1 MGKSKNGG
9 TRSFLR
15 GRVGADVYS
24 IGKDGMGKKQ
34 QVVRS
39 LAETVAN
46 PQTTAQMRGRMIM
59 STVMQAV
66 SSLSMLIDHSFD
78 NVPVGQPNISEF
90 VRRNYALIKADVAA
104 HPASDNVFG
113 IVKYGEKGAK
123 QGKYVVAAG
132 SQILPSAIVNTAAGC
147 AITVAGESLTLGNLK
162 STLGLIDD
170 EYITILGL
178 SADGVLEFT
187 RIHPSTTLADT
198 TVITASNASEALGL
212 ESVGTP
218 TVNVAGQVITIAL
231 ANAQTNSAVI
241 ISKKVNGTFKHN
253 DAELLAP
260 SAPAYTAD
268 VALAT
273 YPQGE
278 EMILNGGNFNGGG
291 GSTPVTPTYN
301 PAISAV
307 TYNGTASAK
316 GTAISVGSS
325 MDSIVANVSDLDP
338 DKSYAIILNTSDA
351 SFESDEPFGGVSKN
365 IVGSSVS
372 ISNLQN
378 ANNGNYYLILCEK
391 QTSGDWTHYI
401 KIETWCQVAV
411 NVPQE

>member
-66 SSLSMLIDHSFD
+66 SSLAILIDHSFD

-132 SQILPSAIVNTAAGC
+132 SQILPSAITNAAAGC
-147 AITVAGESLTLGNLK
+147 AITVTGDSLTLGNLK

-178 SADGVLEFT
+178 SAAGVLEFT

-198 TVITASNASEALGL
+198 TVITTSNASEALGL
-212 ESVGTP
+212 ESVGNP
-218 TVNVAGQVITIAL
+218 TVSISGQVITIAL
-231 ANAQTNSAVI
+231 ANAQANSAVI

-260 SAPAYTAD
+260 SAPDYTAE

-291 GSTPVTPTYN
+291 NVSPVVPTYD
-301 PAISAV
+301 
-307 TYNGTASAK
+307 
-316 GTAISVGSS
+316 TAISGVTWKGSAIPQ
-325 MDSIVANVSDLDP
+325 DSQNYTCSGSGSLVMSASELDP
-338 DKSYAIILNTSDA
+338 SKRYHMILNTMDSETIATVPPLPQDV
-351 SFESDEPFGGVSKN
+351 SFSGETATMALDPSYDSGTYYVQLVYEDGD
-365 IVGSSVS
+365 
-372 ISNLQN
+372 
-378 ANNGNYYLILCEK
+378 NYRRV
-391 QTSGDWTHYI
+391 
-401 KIETWCQVAV
+401 ETWCKVIV
-411 NVPQE
+411 EP

>member
-66 SSLSMLIDHSFD
+66 SSLAMLIDHSFD

-132 SQILPSAIVNTAAGC
+132 SQILPAAIANAAAGC
-147 AITVAGESLTLGNLK
+147 AITVTGESLTLGNLK

-178 SADGVLEFT
+178 SAAGALEFT
-187 RIHPSTTLADT
+187 RIHPSTTMADT

-218 TVNVAGQVITIAL
+218 TVAVAGQVITIAL
-231 ANAQTNSAVI
+231 ANAQANSAVI

-260 SAPAYTAD
+260 SAPDYTAD

-291 GSTPVTPTYN
+291 NVSPVVPTYD
-301 PAISAV
+301 
-307 TYNGTASAK
+307 
-316 GTAISVGSS
+316 TAISGVTWKGSAIPK
-325 MDSIVANVSDLDP
+325 DSTNYTMSGSGSLVMSASELDP
-338 DKSYAIILNTSDA
+338 
-351 SFESDEPFGGVSKN
+351 SKR
-365 IVGSSVS
+365 
-372 ISNLQN
+372 
-378 ANNGNYYLILCEK
+378 YHLILPQSDQATTPTNPPLSEDVVFN
-391 QTSGDWTHYI
+391 GDTATMVLDPSYNAGTFYI
-401 KIETWCQVAV
+401 QLAYEDGDVLRRVETWGKATLEP
-411 NVPQE
+411 NPGG